1 MAQDRTSDTH
11 GDESGQEPLL
21 DPAEEELYAGT
32 KIDSEEEA
40 LASEEALEEALSV
53 GGAVQPEDTEVQGTA
68 YTLGRWRVLP
78 GQKAEFI
85 AAWHDLGALFWQLP
99 QSPIGQGMLVQSVG
113 DPDLFYSFDPWH
125 SLADIAAM
133 RQDAGVQAALAALHA
148 HCSEASADMY
158 RLVATEEMDETDQ

>member
-1 MAQDRTSDTH
+1 MAQDSTSH
-11 GDESGQEPLL
+11 MRSDESGQEPLL

-53 GGAVQPEDTEVQGTA
+53 GGTVQPEDTEVQGMA

-85 AAWHDLGALFWQLP
+85 ATWHDLGALFWQLP
-99 QSPIGQGMLVQSVG
+99 QPPAGQGVLVQSVT
-113 DPDLFYSFDPWH
+113 DPDLFYSFGPWQ

-133 RQDAGVQAALAALHA
+133 RQDAAVQAALAALHA
-148 HCSEASADMY
+148 HCSEASADIY
-158 RLVATEEMDETDQ
+158 RLVATEEMDKTDR